1 MISHL
6 HGVLAEC
13 DLTEVVVDVHGVGY
27 HVSVPMSTYDRL
39 PRQGEP
45 IRLFTHL
52 QVRED
57 MQQLFGF
64 ATREERQ
71 LFLLLIEVTGVGP
84 RLALNVLSSL
94 SVEQFCQAIAT
105 EDLRTLGKVSG
116 IGKRSAERLVV
127 ELREKIKRVS
137 PAAALGVPSSAA
149 TLSTEAQDAVSALE
163 TLGFKTD
170 AARKAVQA
178 LCTEAG
184 DKPTTAE
191 NLIRKALAKLNS

>member
-1 MISHL
+1 LISHL

-71 LFLLLIEVTGVGP
+71 LFLLLIEVTGVGC

-94 SVEQFCQAIAT
+94 SVEQFCQAIAA
-105 EDLRTLGKVSG
+105 EDLRALGKVSG

-137 PAAALGVPSSAA
+137 PAAALGVPVSGT

-184 DKPTTAE
+184 DKATTAE